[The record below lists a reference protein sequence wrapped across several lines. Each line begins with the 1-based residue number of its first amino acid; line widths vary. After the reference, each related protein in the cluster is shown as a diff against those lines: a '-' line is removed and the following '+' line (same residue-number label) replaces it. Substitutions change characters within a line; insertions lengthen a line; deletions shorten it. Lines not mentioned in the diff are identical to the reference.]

1 MLYMIKQAGILDSIS
16 DFAPEGLGG
25 LMGAGSAMGL
35 SSGLG
40 LGNKGQ
46 LISAAIG
53 ATIGAMAANKM
64 KEHEQIQQMDIN
76 NNSELAI
83 QNALMNLDQ
92 QNMFMGGMGGM
103 VGGDPYAD
111 PNMMGGMPGGMG
123 GMDPN
128 MMGGGM
134 PEAPQFGQPVA
145 GYPDAM
151 QAMQGQAKQASQAS
165 FNQAS
170 QASFNQVSTSLVKT
184 ASDLLDAY
192 FS

>member
-1 MLYMIKQAGILDSIS
+1 MIKQAGILDSIS

-64 KEHEQIQQMDIN
+64 KEHEQMQQMDIN
-76 NNSELAI
+76 SNSDLAI

-92 QNMFMGGMGGM
+92 QNMLMGGMGGM
-103 VGGDPYAD
+103 GGDPYAD
-111 PNMMGGMPGGMG
+111 PNMMGMMGGMPG

-128 MMGGGM
+128 MMGGMPGGM
-134 PEAPQFGQPVA
+134 PGGMSEAPQFGQPVA

-151 QAMQGQAKQASQAS
+151 QAMQGQAKQAS

-170 QASFNQVSTSLVKT
+170 AGLVKT
-184 ASDLLDAY
+184 ASDLIDAY